1 MGNLCSSTAANTGAS
16 LRNLVGIYRKRLR
29 SKFSNST
36 SLVNRQAAKEKNTC
50 RECISSAISILAM
63 ADGSDF
69 NGVIVFQIEEDPVIA
84 AAETEAGEWR
94 LQFFYI
100 TGTAGE
106 VAVQAIKN
114 LNGWFAVDGSKI
126 GAGFWGS
133 VDRDALRR
141 RGFGHFFRPNSRRI
155 SS

>member
-1 MGNLCSSTAANTGAS
+1 MENLCSFTAANTGAS

-36 SLVNRQAAKEKNTC
+36 SLVNRQAAKERNTC
-50 RECISSAISILAM
+50 GECISSAISILAM

-114 LNGWFAVDGSKI
+114 LNGWFAVDGAKI
-126 GAGFWGS
+126 GPGFWGP
-133 VDRDALRR
+133 VDRNALGRR
-141 RGFGHFFRPNSRRI
+141 RFGHFFRPNSRRI